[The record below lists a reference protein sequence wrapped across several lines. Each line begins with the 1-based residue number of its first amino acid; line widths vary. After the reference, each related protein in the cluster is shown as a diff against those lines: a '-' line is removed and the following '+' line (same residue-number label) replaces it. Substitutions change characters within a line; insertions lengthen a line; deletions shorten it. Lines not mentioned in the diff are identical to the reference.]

1 MDLQTFQAALHEG
14 VEKERGLRWAEAAD
28 LYAELAKASSD
39 PAMRALALLRR
50 GNALME
56 LRRWD
61 DARSAFDAGLHDA
74 KESGDP
80 GIVAQALLAAGAFAA
95 NRGDPKR
102 AEAFLLDALD
112 RIHRK
117 HDRAH
122 LRGPGWALLNL
133 ASLYGKNRQL
143 DLAFVTFTKAQDV
156 IGA

>member
-14 VEKERGLRWAEAAD
+14 VQKERGLHWAEAAA
-28 LYAELAKASSD
+28 LYTDLAKASSD
-39 PAMRALALLRR
+39 PAMRAIALLRR

-80 GIVAQALLAAGAFAA
+80 VVVAQALLAAGVFAA
-95 NRGDPKR
+95 NRDDPKR

-112 RIHRK
+112 RFHRK
-117 HDRAH
+117 DDRAH
-122 LRGPGWALLNL
+122 LQGRGLAILNL
-133 ASLYGKNRQL
+133 ARLHADTRRLSLTLVN
-143 DLAFVTFTKAQDV
+143 FTKAP
-156 IGA
+156 G